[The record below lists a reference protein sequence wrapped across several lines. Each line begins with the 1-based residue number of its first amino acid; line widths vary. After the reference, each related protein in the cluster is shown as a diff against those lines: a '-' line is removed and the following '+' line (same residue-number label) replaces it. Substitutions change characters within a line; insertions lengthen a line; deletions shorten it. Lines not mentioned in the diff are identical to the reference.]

1 MGRKQYIESRQSDAH
16 RQRGASMAGTL
27 VLLLFGAAVLTVVI
41 KIIPIYIDS
50 WTIREAAERVME
62 ADDIGRQGD
71 REIVSRLQSQL
82 NINGIRDFDSKN
94 IVIKRDRGQLSLTLD
109 YEVRTHIVKNI
120 DAVLSFN
127 NQFETSLGRD

>member
-1 MGRKQYIESRQSDAH
+1 MGSMQFMENRQPGMRD
-16 RQRGASMAGTL
+16 QRGASMAGTL
-27 VLLLFGAAVLTVVI
+27 VLLLIGAAILTVAL
-41 KIIPIYIDS
+41 KLIPVYIDS
-50 WTIREAAERVME
+50 WTISEAIEKVMQDE
-62 ADDIGRQGD
+62 NIGRQGD
-71 REIVSRLQSQL
+71 GEIVNRIQSQL

-94 IVIKRDRGQLSLTLD
+94 IVIKREKGMLKLTAD

>member
-1 MGRKQYIESRQSDAH
+1 MRYIENRWSDSR
-16 RQRGASMAGTL
+16 RQGGASMAGTL
-27 VLLLFGAAVLTVVI
+27 VLLLLGAAVLTVVI
-41 KIIPIYIDS
+41 KIVPIYIDS
-50 WTIREAAERVME
+50 WTIREAAEKVME
-62 ADDIGRQGD
+62 ADDIARQGD

-94 IVIKRDRGQLSLTLD
+94 IVIKRDRGRLSLILD

>member
-1 MGRKQYIESRQSDAH
+1 MGRMQYIESYQSGFR

-27 VLLLFGAAVLTVVI
+27 VLLLLGAAVLTVVI
-41 KIIPIYIDS
+41 KIVPIYIDS
-50 WTIREAAERVME
+50 WTIREAAEKVME
-62 ADDIGRQGD
+62 ADDIARQGD

-94 IVIKRDRGQLSLTLD
+94 IVIKRDRGRLSLILD